1 MEIWKKTHLSEDY
14 EVSNLGRVKSLKNG
28 REKILRIGTNTKG
41 YNHLVLSLGG
51 KQKCITIHRL
61 VCEAF
66 IENKHNY
73 KQINHKDGV
82 KTNNNVENLEWCNN
96 STNQKHAC
104 KNGLQNT
111 KLNSDDVVM
120 IRNFIKLNV
129 YSQREIAE
137 AFNVDPSIISD
148 INTRKIWYYV

>member
-1 MEIWKKTHLSEDY
+1 MEIWKKTHLSDDY
-14 EVSNLGRVKSLKNG
+14 EVSNLGRVKSLKKG
-28 REKILRIGTNTKG
+28 SEKILRIGKNTKG
-41 YNHLVLSLGG
+41 YNHLVLSLSG

-66 IENKHNY
+66 IENPNNY

-82 KTNNNVENLEWCNN
+82 KTNNNVKNLEWCNN
-96 STNQKHAC
+96 SINQKHAC

-129 YSQREIAE
+129 YTQKEIAE